1 MQINQ
6 VSSQQYQNWK
16 YNSINKTSKILQEG
30 LQIFL
35 NKYWSTRHLRF
46 LGSLYLFIVCGQI
59 LREDKMAQGK
69 MSSPEQAPWYHLNC
83 AASTKNIDAYHYVFR
98 SQLNFERGAILKWGA
113 ILIITWIRFVS
124 FIFVQIL
131 DGKLVVSKNSI
142 IKNYL
147 QWASGNVQSG
157 HGEVNNVGVWVVQ
170 RTCID
175 LHCMCSKKWKQ

>member
-1 MQINQ
+1 M
-6 VSSQQYQNWK
+6 
-16 YNSINKTSKILQEG
+16 
-30 LQIFL
+30 
-35 NKYWSTRHLRF
+35 F
-46 LGSLYLFIVCGQI
+46 LGQPLFVHCLRVNSQGRIKC
-59 LREDKMAQGK
+59 LRENREDKMAQGK

-175 LHCMCSKKWKQ
+175 LHCMCYSAANYWYMDY